1 MTIDATA
8 IIILV
13 LSQFCKLQIAKFAK
27 TKEEVRF
34 AVQIATIY
42 ESAKIQNVLINAKY
56 LLRNHPFLPHF

>member
-27 TKEEVRF
+27 TKGKVCLGG
-34 AVQIATIY
+34 QIATISY
-42 ESAKIQNVLINAKY
+42 AQRYKTNLQKGNIC
-56 LLRNHPFLPHF
+56 